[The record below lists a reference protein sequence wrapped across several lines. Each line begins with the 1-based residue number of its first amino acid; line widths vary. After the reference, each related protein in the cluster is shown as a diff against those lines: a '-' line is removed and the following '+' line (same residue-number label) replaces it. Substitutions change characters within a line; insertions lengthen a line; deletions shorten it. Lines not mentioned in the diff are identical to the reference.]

1 MRNPNNRNV
10 VITFNEFRERAD
22 KLRINYETL
31 TKKWEERTLTDF
43 EYVSVILLMSGIESQ
58 LSAVENALSRI
69 NTLYSAPKSRL
80 TPIRHKLGKGI

>member
-1 MRNPNNRNV
+1 MRNPNHQNV
-10 VITFNEFRERAD
+10 VITFKEYRERAEE
-22 KLRINYETL
+22 LRRNYETL

-58 LSAVENALSRI
+58 LSSVENTLSKI
-69 NTLYSAPKSRL
+69 NTLYNAPKSRL